1 MKSTQARGTAAPPDA
16 HGERRRDRRW
26 VHDPNWVARA
36 FTGRPLHTAIPYMLV
51 SMDLLMD
58 LDRPAERFR
67 SLIRDRDTKFT
78 AAFDAVF
85 TAADVEVVKIPPR
98 APKANAYYVPI
109 ERLAH
114 GQKCTAILIIAFADG
129 TDPLIIDQPED
140 ALHAPWIEQCLVAK
154 LRDLR
159 GGRQYIF
166 ATRSSGIVVSVDAE
180 MIITLTSD
188 ANQGVVEATGSLERY
203 DLNALTLY
211 PGSAV
216 NRGMA
221 RGR

>member
-1 MKSTQARGTAAPPDA
+1 
-16 HGERRRDRRW
+16 

-36 FTGRPLHTAIPYMLV
+36 STGRPLHTAIPYMLV

-58 LDRPAERFR
+58 LDRQAERFR

-114 GQKCTAILIIAFADG
+114 GQKCTAILIIALADG
-129 TDPLIIDQPED
+129 TDPLIIGQPED
-140 ALHAPWIEQCLVAK
+140 ALHAPWIEQYLVAK

-166 ATRSSGIVVSVDAE
+166 ACGARK
-180 MIITLTSD
+180 
-188 ANQGVVEATGSLERY
+188 
-203 DLNALTLY
+203 
-211 PGSAV
+211 PGSGYAAWAYSLIRPSRIGRRLIFPV
-216 NRGMA
+216 AACGPAGNGCGGRWSRA
-221 RGR
+221 RCGRWLL